1 MNMFHLAQVNIGMA
15 KSAMESGVMK
25 VFSDN
30 LNDLVNI
37 SVWQSVE
44 VLKQFMFKTHHID
57 FLKRKKKWFE
67 ATTKQT
73 YVLWFAPA
81 GHYPSI
87 QKAKD
92 RLALLYAK
100 GETAQAFTF
109 KKVYQA
115 QQ

>member
-92 RLALLYAK
+92 RLALLNAK
-100 GETAQAFTF
+100 AETSQAFTF